1 MHACSCRS
9 PNAYDAEPAIVKDD
23 RSLPWLY
30 PVLDARPTMQKSAD
44 TSSSDTSSAQPWLA
58 YGLLALAPLC
68 WAGNHIVGRFIAGQ
82 VPPGGLA
89 VFRWLVTCVVL
100 LPFAAQHWRRDW
112 PALRAGGVPMV
123 LLALTGGG
131 IFGTLQYVGLNY
143 TTALNVAMFNSL
155 VPVCIILANLAIFR
169 ERVHRVQIE
178 GIIIS
183 LLGVLTIIA
192 KGDWQ
197 RLSALNFNGGD
208 ILVIAN
214 MMLFG
219 VYSSCLRL
227 KPNIHWL
234 TFTLVLAL
242 VSGIA
247 NLPFAAWEMAHGNT
261 LQANTMTAVAILY
274 AGIFSSAVAYAAW
287 SIGVARIG
295 SGRSGA
301 FLHLIPLYGAGL
313 SSLFLGE
320 HIQPFHLVGIAA
332 ILTGVTLAARR
343 G

>member
-1 MHACSCRS
+1 MPHSAQSS
-9 PNAYDAEPAIVKDD
+9 PP
-23 RSLPWLY
+23 
-30 PVLDARPTMQKSAD
+30 
-44 TSSSDTSSAQPWLA
+44 QPWLA
-58 YGLLALAPLC
+58 YGLLALATLC

-89 VFRWLVTCVVL
+89 VVRWLVTCLVL
-100 LPFAAQHWRRDW
+100 LPFAAKHLRNDW
-112 PALRAGGVPMV
+112 PALKSGGTAMV
-123 LLALTGGG
+123 LLALAGGG
-131 IFGTLQYVGLNY
+131 IFGTLQYVGLAY

-169 ERVHRVQIE
+169 ESVHWVQLE
-178 GIIIS
+178 GIVIS

-192 KGDWQ
+192 KGDGQ
-197 RLSALNFNGGD
+197 RLSEFNFNGGD

-214 MMLFG
+214 MLLFG

-234 TFTLVLAL
+234 TFTLVLAV

-247 NLPFAAWEMAHGNT
+247 NIPFAAWEMAHGQS
-261 LQANTMTAVAILY
+261 LQPTALTAFAILY

-295 SGRSGA
+295 SGRSGV

-320 HIQPFHLVGIAA
+320 HIQPFHIAGLAA